1 MCVNAFQ
8 FNPPASVGGSGRPAG
23 VSSTL
28 SVPHAVASGAVRRS
42 NVVKEVERLKENR
55 EKRRQRQAELKEE
68 KVQSHF
74 PFDVQA
80 KNKTDLILDNTFQP

>member
-1 MCVNAFQ
+1 MTSA
-8 FNPPASVGGSGRPAG
+8 RPTV
-23 VSSTL
+23 VSSTV

-68 KVQSHF
+68 KVIVCEKLNL
-74 PFDVQA
+74 FDCHYVH
-80 KNKTDLILDNTFQP
+80 

>member
-1 MCVNAFQ
+1 MCSRRVQ
-8 FNPPASVGGSGRPAG
+8 FTASSVAGAGAGAARAGG
-23 VSSTL
+23 VSSTV

-68 KVQSHF
+68 KVRVLATE
-74 PFDVQA
+74 PG
-80 KNKTDLILDNTFQP
+80 